1 LGATSVKARSDN
13 DDSRFVPAK
22 LSTFTNTCSLHSSAV
37 SVMSGTHVSSKS
49 TRFTGTLELNIW
61 LRRPLPLSCE
71 WNLSASCA
79 ADLIPACGIGE
90 GRGGEGGD
98 EERRDADAGKWFGT
112 KLQCDSKEEE
122 GGGGGALSHLR
133 VGHDVLAELV
143 RNVERL
149 HAAASAAQQRV

>member
-1 LGATSVKARSDN
+1 MGATSVKARSDN

-61 LRRPLPLSCE
+61 LRRPLSLSCE

-79 ADLIPACGIGE
+79 ADLIPACGIG
-90 GRGGEGGD
+90 
-98 EERRDADAGKWFGT
+98 
-112 KLQCDSKEEE
+112 
-122 GGGGGALSHLR
+122 GGGGGGAIRKGATQARVNGSEPNFSAILRRRKGVGGSALSHLR

-149 HAAASAAQQRV
+149 HATASAAQQRV